1 MVDKKLV
8 DFLKEQIALEKEII
22 DISRESIED
31 LKNLLVRELIRGITM
46 DSQKHALLLGA
57 LMAMLSEPTPLI
69 EESNFDH
76 IKATIEKHIA
86 LEAKAIE
93 TYREI
98 LNTYD
103 DDRIKTVISE
113 IHKDEIRHHTFL
125 LKLLDAIVKQETLTS
140 DELEEWMFKYAP
152 FHGSPGG

>member
-8 DFLKEQIALEKEII
+8 DFLTEQISLEKQII
-22 DISRESIED
+22 DISKQSVED
-31 LKNLLVRELIRGITM
+31 IKNILVRELIRGITM

-57 LMAMLSEPTPLI
+57 LKAMLSEPTPLI
-69 EESNFDH
+69 EESNYES
-76 IKATIEKHIA
+76 IKTTIEKHIA

-98 LNTYD
+98 LNTNE
-103 DDRIKTVISE
+103 DDRIKMVISE
-113 IHKDEIRHHTFL
+113 ILKDEIRHHTFL
-125 LKLLDAIVKQETLTS
+125 QKLLEAIVKKETLTS
-140 DELEEWMFKYAP
+140 DELEDWMFKFAP